1 MTTVYIALGAN
12 LGNPQQ
18 TLRDALHTLAA
29 LPQLNHLRA
38 SSLYSS
44 SPMGPVEQPDYVNAV
59 ACADTEL
66 SPIALLDLLQSIE
79 LQFGRQ
85 RLQHWG
91 PRTLDLDI
99 LLYGQQTINEPRLTI
114 PHPGLAE
121 RDFVIVPL
129 SEVSPD
135 LQLPDGR
142 TIAEL
147 CDAMAHHDLQKI
159 T

>member
-1 MTTVYIALGAN
+1 MALVYIALGAN

-29 LPQLNHLRA
+29 LPQLTHLRA
-38 SSLYSS
+38 SSLYTS

-59 ACADTEL
+59 ACAETQLTPIEL
-66 SPIALLDLLQSIE
+66 LNLLQSIE
-79 LQFGRQ
+79 QQFGRQ
-85 RLQHWG
+85 RLVHWG

-99 LLYGQQTINEPRLTI
+99 LLYDQAVLHEERLTI
-114 PHPGLAE
+114 PHPGIAE

-129 SEVSPD
+129 RELSPK

-142 TIAEL
+142 DIASL
-147 CDAMAHHDLQKI
+147 YDAMTHHDLQKI

>member
-1 MTTVYIALGAN
+1 MALVYIALGAN

-29 LPQLNHLRA
+29 LPQLTHLRA
-38 SSLYSS
+38 SSLYAS

-59 ACADTEL
+59 ACAETQL
-66 SPIALLDLLQSIE
+66 SPLELLDLLQSIE
-79 LQFGRQ
+79 QQFGRQ
-85 RLQHWG
+85 RLVHWG

-99 LLYGQQTINEPRLTI
+99 LLYDQAVINEARLTI
-114 PHPGLAE
+114 PHPGLGE

-129 SEVSPD
+129 CELSPN

-142 TIAEL
+142 DIASL
-147 CDAMAHHDLQKI
+147 YQAMTHHDLQKI